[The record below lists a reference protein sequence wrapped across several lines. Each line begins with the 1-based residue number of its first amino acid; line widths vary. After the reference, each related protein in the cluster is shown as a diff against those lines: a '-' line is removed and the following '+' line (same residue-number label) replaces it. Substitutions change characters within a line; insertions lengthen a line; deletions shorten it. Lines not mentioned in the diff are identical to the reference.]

1 MTFVR
6 IPEDNRP
13 KWPIPEYTV
22 LRSIR
27 SPQSPELVPNHVS
40 CMEAERGRKASLPAA
55 ANAYVRID
63 SAVGDFDVWLSNRC
77 RYTKFRRF
85 SQGGVEQL
93 DFCSGI
99 NFYAMS
105 TKRGRL

>member
-1 MTFVR
+1 MADSR
-6 IPEDNRP
+6 IYR
-13 KWPIPEYTV
+13 
-22 LRSIR
+22 
-27 SPQSPELVPNHVS
+27 
-40 CMEAERGRKASLPAA
+40 AS
-55 ANAYVRID
+55 VD
-63 SAVGDFDVWLSNRC
+63 SKSAVGDFDVWLFNRR

-99 NFYAMS
+99 DFYAMS